1 MDVAREDPD
10 FSIRDLYNSIADG
23 NFPSWSMY
31 IQVMSVDDAIKREEN
46 PFDVT
51 KVWSHKEFPLI
62 PVGQFKLNKNPVD
75 YFAQIE
81 QSAFSPGNFVPGI
94 DSSPDK
100 MLQGRLFS
108 YPDTHRH
115 RVGANFHMLPV
126 NNAYRYKLNY
136 P

>member
-1 MDVAREDPD
+1 M
-10 FSIRDLYNSIADG
+10 
-23 NFPSWSMY
+23 
-31 IQVMSVDDAIKREEN
+31 MSVKEAEKSKMN

-51 KVWSHKEFPLI
+51 KVWSHKDYPLI
-62 PVGQFKLNKNPVD
+62 PVGKFTLNKNPVD

-115 RVGANFHMLPV
+115 RVGANFHLIPV
-126 NNAYRYKLNY
+126 NCPYR
-136 P
+136 